1 MSPYARMMK
10 KVVKSDDPNGCWLFE
25 GALDQNGHGN
35 VRVFRGGKWSC
46 TKAHRISFEVHHG
59 VIPVGKVVRH
69 KCDVRNCVAPHHLV
83 AGTQQEN
90 VNDMYERGRARNGT
104 GAVTYRDVPVD
115 ADCPF

>member
-10 KVVKSDDPNGCWLFE
+10 KVEKTDECWLFT

-35 VRVFRGGKWSC
+35 VRVFRNGRWSC

-59 VIPVGKVVRH
+59 PVPDGKVVRH
-69 KCDVRNCVAPHHLV
+69 RCDVRNCVNPDHLV
-83 AGTQQEN
+83 AGTSREN
-90 VNDMYERGRARNGT
+90 TRDMIDRNRGRNQY
-104 GAVTYRDVPVD
+104 GAWSGKKVPID